1 MKTRIIGT
9 GLLLALWAGAEAWRC
24 GLINPFP
31 IPENGAPPPAVTDS
45 LTVHRDSLAG
55 SLLNAGINL
64 PGGQ

>member
-9 GLLLALWAGAEAWRC
+9 AMLLALWAGAEAWRC

-31 IPENGAPPPAVTDS
+31 MPEECGPPPVVTDS
-45 LTVHRDSLAG
+45 LTAHADSLAG
-55 SLLNAGINL
+55 SLLNTGINL